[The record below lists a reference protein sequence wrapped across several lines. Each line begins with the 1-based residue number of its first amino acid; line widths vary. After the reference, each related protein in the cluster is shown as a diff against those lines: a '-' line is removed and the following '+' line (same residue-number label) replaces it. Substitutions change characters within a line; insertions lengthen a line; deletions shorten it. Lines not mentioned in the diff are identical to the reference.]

1 MLTLIAQNRW
11 NLHLNSSLAEL
22 QKIPTFIDEIPPL
35 RRLKEDKQYFLKLS
49 LHELATNA
57 IVHGNKLVS
66 EKKVQINLQI
76 ERDTIVATIT
86 DEGSGFTKEF
96 YENIMRSNPT
106 IKEGGRG
113 LRLVGETMELVS
125 INSSNGKFS
134 LTFEMIA

>member
-1 MLTLIAQNRW
+1 MLTLVAQNHW
-11 NLHLNSSLAEL
+11 NLHLYSSLAEL
-22 QKIPTFIDEIPPL
+22 QKIPIFIDEIPPL

-76 ERDTIVATIT
+76 ERDKILVTIS
-86 DEGSGFTKEF
+86 DEGSGFTKEV
-96 YENIMRSNPT
+96 YDNIMRSDPT
-106 IKEGGRG
+106 VKEGGRG
-113 LRLVGETMELVS
+113 LRLVKETMALVS
-125 INSSNGKFS
+125 LQSSNRKFS